1 MEKIQELQG
10 KKIALVGLG
19 KSWFDFALARS
30 NGEQFDEIWVIN
42 AVANVIKHDRVFMMD
57 PASRFLDSDDAG
69 LQTNGMKEVLLSHQG
84 PIYTCELDDRCPG
97 LVEYPIEKI
106 VAENNSFYLNN
117 TVAYAIAFA
126 YWHRVGSLHL
136 FGIDF
141 GYKGNLYFAEAG
153 RACCEY
159 WLTNCMNVGIEVG
172 VAASSYLLD
181 TAVEPEEKLYGY
193 HRLEDPLIVDYD
205 SEKQQLKV
213 RKKSDKKEEQYT
225 PQPTFVGREDG
236 KAEIQLK
243 EIIEES
249 HNEPKKW

>member
-10 KKIALVGLG
+10 KKIAIVGLG

-30 NGEQFDEIWVIN
+30 NGEHFDEIWVIN
-42 AVANVIKHDRVFMMD
+42 AVANVVKHDRVFMMD

-69 LQTNGMKEVLLSHQG
+69 MQTNGMKEVLLNHQG
-84 PIYTCELDDRCPG
+84 PIYTCELDERCPG
-97 LVEYPIEKI
+97 LVEYPIKQI
-106 VAENNSFYLNN
+106 VEENNSYYLNN

-159 WLTNCMNVGIEVG
+159 WLANCMNAGIEVG

-181 TAVEPEEKLYGY
+181 TAVEAEEKLYGY

-205 SEKQQLKV
+205 AEIQKLKV
-213 RKKSDKKEEQYT
+213 RKKSAKEEKQYI
-225 PQPTFVGREDG
+225 PQPTLVGREDG
-236 KAEIQLK
+236 KTYIGL
-243 EIIEES
+243 
-249 HNEPKKW
+249 

>member
-1 MEKIQELQG
+1 
-10 KKIALVGLG
+10 
-19 KSWFDFALARS
+19 
-30 NGEQFDEIWVIN
+30 
-42 AVANVIKHDRVFMMD
+42 MD

-69 LQTNGMKEVLLSHQG
+69 MQTNGMKEVLLSHQG
-84 PIYTCELDDRCPG
+84 PIYTCELDERCPG
-97 LVEYPIEKI
+97 LVEYPIKQI
-106 VAENNSFYLNN
+106 VEENNSYYLNN

-159 WLTNCMNVGIEVG
+159 WLANCMNAGIEVG

-181 TAVEPEEKLYGY
+181 TAVEAEEKLYGY

-205 SEKQQLKV
+205 AEMQKLKV
-213 RKKSDKKEEQYT
+213 RKKSAKEEKQYI
-225 PQPTFVGREDG
+225 PQPTLVGREDG
-236 KAEIQLK
+236 KAEIGLK